1 MTRKVVSNTRSIDV
15 FWRIF
20 LPLFFRGCR
29 QRRMSAVSRIKLK
42 FYMICSTKCALLS
55 EPLQISI
62 IGLQKWILKF
72 VHRSC
77 WRDTMSTFSVLQ
89 ESEGEWTSDK
99 IVEILRLRIPAYF
112 VPDPQLLHDVITAFQ
127 TRLEDVFVVS
137 YPKSD
142 ELCLLTTF
150 FLYLS

>member
-1 MTRKVVSNTRSIDV
+1 
-15 FWRIF
+15 
-20 LPLFFRGCR
+20 
-29 QRRMSAVSRIKLK
+29 
-42 FYMICSTKCALLS
+42 
-55 EPLQISI
+55 
-62 IGLQKWILKF
+62 
-72 VHRSC
+72 
-77 WRDTMSTFSVLQ
+77 MSTFSVLQ
-89 ESEGEWTSDK
+89 ESKGEWTSDK

-112 VPDPQLLHDVITAFQ
+112 FPDPQLLHDVITAFQ